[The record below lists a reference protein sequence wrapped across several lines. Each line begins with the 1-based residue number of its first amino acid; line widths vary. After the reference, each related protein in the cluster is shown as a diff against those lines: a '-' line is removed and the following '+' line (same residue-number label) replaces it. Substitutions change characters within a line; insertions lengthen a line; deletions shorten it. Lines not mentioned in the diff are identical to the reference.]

1 MNELYCLN
9 ERMSERT
16 KKKVFVKKINERSLF
31 CISKYSLSRN
41 YKTKNSNLRH
51 QLSVTKHVSG
61 IMLNTANF
69 KSRLIN
75 FCSHCVYKSNIESKV
90 LLDTHLGMVRVYIY
104 FQSVYSTTHAIVSD
118 PMLLY
123 HSQKFAKLD

>member
-1 MNELYCLN
+1 
-9 ERMSERT
+9 MS
-16 KKKVFVKKINERSLF
+16 VHIFVYQVYVWAEIIKR
-31 CISKYSLSRN
+31 
-41 YKTKNSNLRH
+41 KTQNLRH

-90 LLDTHLGMVRVYIY
+90 LLDTHLGMVRV
-104 FQSVYSTTHAIVSD
+104 
-118 PMLLY
+118 
-123 HSQKFAKLD
+123 